1 MFYIKAVA
9 TKLIDDSSYPEVVLC
24 EFLDFYGK
32 KHEFIEKWPVLSD
45 KEFINKFPTNCVIGC
60 TVLKTNTESYI
71 VSTREPWDI
80 ESQEGYFEFE
90 ICKSLII
97 NI

>member
-1 MFYIKAVA
+1 MSYIKAIA

-24 EFLDFYGK
+24 YFFDFNGK

-45 KEFINKFPTNCVIGC
+45 KKFINQFPTNCVIGC
-60 TVLKTNTESYI
+60 TVIKENTESYI
-71 VSTREPWDI
+71 VSTKEPWAI
-80 ESQEGYFEFE
+80 ESEEGYYEFE
-90 ICKSLII
+90 ISKSLII